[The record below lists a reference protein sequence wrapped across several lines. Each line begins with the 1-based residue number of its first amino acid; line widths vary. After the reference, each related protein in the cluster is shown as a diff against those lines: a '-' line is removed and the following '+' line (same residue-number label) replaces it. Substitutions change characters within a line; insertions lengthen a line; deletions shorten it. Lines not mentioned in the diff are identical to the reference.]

1 MGQRVKLRA
10 ISDSIPNTGVYGP
23 KGEYPVGTVMTL
35 PDDQPFIG
43 SGYERHE
50 LLDGTEKTDA
60 HEAVTN
66 PDNPATSGTDGG
78 GHAKD
83 AGETQDAVA
92 AGVVEGAGG
101 NPDHSTA
108 DLPVKRYSAAATD
121 SPGWWVITDQDG
133 NEIKK
138 VRPADGTAFNDL
150 DDAGKAAEVA
160 KLTA

>member
-1 MGQRVKLRA
+1 MSQRVKLRA

-50 LLDGTEKTDA
+50 LLDAEKTDA

-83 AGETQDAVA
+83 AGQTQDAVMA
-92 AGVVEGAGG
+92 AEAGERTVTTYTVVDTG
-101 NPDHSTA
+101 
-108 DLPVKRYSAAATD
+108 
-121 SPGWWVITDQDG
+121 SPGWKEIQDSDG
-133 NEIKK
+133 NTVKK
-138 VRPADGTAFNDL
+138 VRPREADDF
-150 DDAGKAAEVA
+150 DAMSPEDQA
-160 KLTA
+160 KFLAD

>member
-10 ISDSIPNTGVYGP
+10 ISDSIPNTGVFGP

-35 PDDQPFIG
+35 PDDQPFVG

-50 LLDGTEKTDA
+50 LLDAEKTGD

-66 PDNPATSGTDGG
+66 PANPATSGTDGG

-83 AGETQDAVA
+83 AGQTQDAGFNA
-92 AGVVEGAGG
+92 
-101 NPDHSTA
+101 DHSTA
-108 DLPVKRYSAAATD
+108 DLNVKRYSAAPTD

-133 NEIKK
+133 NEVGKK
-138 VRPADGTAFNDL
+138 VRPSDGTDFNDL
-150 DDAGKAAEVA
+150 DDAGKAKFIADQGA
-160 KLTA
+160 